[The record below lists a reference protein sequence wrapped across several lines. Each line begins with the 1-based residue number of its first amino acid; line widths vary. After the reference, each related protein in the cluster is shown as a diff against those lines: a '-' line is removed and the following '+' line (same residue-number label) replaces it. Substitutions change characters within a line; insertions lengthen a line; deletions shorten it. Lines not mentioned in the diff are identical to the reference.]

1 MALQFAEPAFAK
13 GLELVCRVDDCVPPV
28 VEGDFHRV
36 KQIVSNLVSNAVK
49 FTERGQILLTLNC
62 TCGVDP
68 GSGRRSRCE
77 LRYSVADTGVGI
89 AAEDLQNVF
98 QPYFR
103 GKHSGKAGH
112 GIGLTIV
119 KRLSE
124 RFGWPVDLQSTE
136 GVGTTVTVRFPNPQ
150 PV

>member
-1 MALQFAEPAFAK
+1 VERARDLLGGKPVTLKVVEDAQFALHAP
-13 GLELVCRVDDCVPPV
+13 LRVFSVLL
-28 VEGDFHRV
+28 
-36 KQIVSNLVSNAVK
+36 SNLLRNACAY
-49 FTERGQILLTLNC
+49 TEQ
-62 TCGVDP
+62 
-68 GSGRRSRCE
+68 GSVTVTIGADYVR
-77 LRYSVADTGVGI
+77 VADTGVGI
-89 AAEDLQNVF
+89 AAEDLKSIF

-103 GKHSGKAGH
+103 GKQSGKSGH